1 MRKTLI
7 AIALGATALFAACG
21 GGSSSPAVNGA
32 SEAPLESTPVESPSE
47 SPSEMVSPSDSPA
60 SS

>member
-7 AIALGATALFAACG
+7 AIALGASALVDACG
-21 GGSSSPAVNGA
+21 GGSSSPAVDGA
-32 SEAPLESTPVESPSE
+32 SAAPLESSPVMSPAA
-47 SPSEMVSPSDSPA
+47 SPSDMVTPSGSPA